1 MQDQRQHQQQQQ
13 QQQLPSFFTTPSAPP
28 PKPTRTGYER
38 YKEPNAIPQLEAN
51 ADIWGMPSKPTQPSF
66 QSEPA
71 RSQPSMSQVTRKMM
85 SLDEVEAAMRAAR
98 QPAKSPA
105 PVQSAPQPPPSQ
117 EMPTLPSQVPQPQ
130 QQAVPQMPQILQ
142 RQHQPIMPQMQQQPP
157 MPFPNMQAQGPRIL
171 QRQGMP
177 MNQLPPN
184 GFPPQM
190 MQQQGHGGFLGP
202 HGIPQMGGPHGQLP
216 PGPHRQPAIHP
227 DQLMHLSEEDRNAIM
242 AEEAKRAKRNHK
254 IQLLSRDN
262 GLMTPQDKNFI
273 TRIQLQQLVTATGVV
288 EESGPEAALA
298 EDFYYQVFS
307 QIRGGLRQN
316 SNQLNIFAQTYL
328 NPTGGRGNRRYGRN
342 GDSHMRRMEQQVQ
355 RAVEAAKAKPK
366 NSQLVIEGSL
376 GKISFSNAKTPKPL
390 LNIRRAESGVPR
402 ARPLELVTTRK
413 AILKD
418 IEYIYSTL
426 LQMEDH
432 ERRMPAPTTEESSA
446 DEIQAQIDWRQR
458 IQELNT
464 RVWTGLKVLEPIDPT
479 STTIHPFI
487 AILSHPKG
495 KKLIPRVFRQIDDQQ
510 RLTIITMI
518 MVHLDQLDVVRLAC
532 QAVPETPLPLGVR
545 HDIELFSQAV
555 MPALFAYA
563 ADAPFGLIIG
573 LVGLITDRVNVAAV
587 ARTKIGLGLLTMF
600 ISRAELVK
608 QSGNASESDLE
619 QWNQLYNRL
628 FDLVEPALPYI
639 FTQPIEA
646 EDDVYV
652 WQFLA
657 AVGIGASPEQQQ
669 RLVIGVK
676 DRVMET
682 VTTAKNLPD
691 EVGRPRLDNVN
702 LFMRAIGLDVEL
714 LG

>member
-1 MQDQRQHQQQQQ
+1 
-13 QQQLPSFFTTPSAPP
+13 
-28 PKPTRTGYER
+28 
-38 YKEPNAIPQLEAN
+38 
-51 ADIWGMPSKPTQPSF
+51 
-66 QSEPA
+66 
-71 RSQPSMSQVTRKMM
+71 
-85 SLDEVEAAMRAAR
+85 
-98 QPAKSPA
+98 
-105 PVQSAPQPPPSQ
+105 
-117 EMPTLPSQVPQPQ
+117 
-130 QQAVPQMPQILQ
+130 
-142 RQHQPIMPQMQQQPP
+142 
-157 MPFPNMQAQGPRIL
+157 
-171 QRQGMP
+171 
-177 MNQLPPN
+177 
-184 GFPPQM
+184 
-190 MQQQGHGGFLGP
+190 
-202 HGIPQMGGPHGQLP
+202 
-216 PGPHRQPAIHP
+216 
-227 DQLMHLSEEDRNAIM
+227 M

-273 TRIQLQQLVTATGVV
+273 TRIQLQQLVTATGVL
-288 EESGPEAALA
+288 EEQGPEAALA

-307 QIRGGLRQN
+307 QIRGGLRHN
-316 SNQLNIFAQTYL
+316 PNQLNIFAQTYL

-390 LNIRRAESGVPR
+390 LNLRRADSGIPR

-432 ERRMPAPTTEESSA
+432 ERRMPSPTTEESSA
-446 DEIQAQIDWRQR
+446 DEIQAQMDWRQR

-532 QAVPETPLPLGVR
+532 QAVPEAPLPLGVR

-563 ADAPFGLIIG
+563 ADAPYGLIIG
-573 LVGLITDRVNVAAV
+573 LVGLIADRVNVAAV

-608 QSGNASESDLE
+608 QSGNASEGDLE

-646 EDDVYV
+646 GDDVYV

-657 AVGIGASPEQQQ
+657 AVGIGASQEQQQ

-691 EVGRPRLDNVN
+691 EVARPRLDNVN